1 MVMAGLDPA
10 IHDFPPCRK
19 TWMAGTS
26 PAMTVVG
33 LTPTSIPALP
43 LTKSTDPACY
53 RSKKLEEDYPMAAR
67 TKPPFRADV
76 VGSLLRTAPL
86 KEARAKRD
94 KGAMTAAELKAVEDR
109 EVEKIIAK
117 QAQVGLKLATDGEFR
132 RSWWHFD
139 FYDMLDGVEIE
150 ELDHGIQFQGVQTR
164 PRTPRI
170 KGKLGFS
177 QHPMLEH
184 FKFLKAHTRV
194 TPKMCIP
201 SPATLHFR
209 LEPDAIRTKEYADRD
224 AIFDDLAKTY
234 KQAIRGFH
242 DAGCRYLQFDDT
254 AWAYLCSQAELKKAR
269 DRGLN
274 ADRLQ
279 QDYARVINQ
288 ALEGKPADMTITT
301 HVCRGNFRS
310 TWISEGGYEPVA
322 ETMLGKLNY
331 DGYFLEYDSAR
342 AGGFEPLRFLPKG
355 NKIVVLGLVT
365 TKSGT
370 LEKKD
375 DVKRRIDEATKF
387 VSLDQL
393 CLSPQCGFA
402 STEEGNVLAEE
413 EEWAK
418 LRMVVELADEVW
430 G

>member
-1 MVMAGLDPA
+1 
-10 IHDFPPCRK
+10 
-19 TWMAGTS
+19 
-26 PAMTVVG
+26 MT
-33 LTPTSIPALP
+33 
-43 LTKSTDPACY
+43 
-53 RSKKLEEDYPMAAR
+53 AR

-76 VGSLLRTAPL
+76 VGSILRTAPL
-86 KEARAKRD
+86 KEARAKRE
-94 KGAMTAAELKAVEDR
+94 KNEITAAQLKAVEDR
-109 EVEKIIAK
+109 EIETIIKK
-117 QAQVGLKLATDGEFR
+117 QEDVGLKVATDGEFR

-139 FYDMLDGVEIE
+139 FYGMLDGVEIY
-150 ELDHGIQFQGVQTR
+150 ELDHGIQFQGVQTK
-164 PRTPRI
+164 PRSIRI
-170 KGKLGFS
+170 HGKLGFS
-177 QHPMLEH
+177 SHPMLEH

-209 LEPDAIRTKEYADRD
+209 LEPNAVTTKEYKDRD
-224 AIFDDLAKTY
+224 AIFDDLANTY
-234 KQAIRGFH
+234 RQTIKGFY

-269 DRGLN
+269 ERGLN

-288 ALEGKPADMTITT
+288 ALEGKPADMVVTT

-322 ETMLGKLNY
+322 EIMLGKLNY

-365 TKSGT
+365 TKSGA

-375 DVKRRIDEATKF
+375 DIKRRIEEATKF
-387 VSLDQL
+387 AALDQL
-393 CLSPQCGFA
+393 ALSPQCGFA

-413 EEWAK
+413 EQWAK
-418 LRMVVELADEVW
+418 LRMVVELAQEVW
-430 G
+430 K

>member
-1 MVMAGLDPA
+1 
-10 IHDFPPCRK
+10 
-19 TWMAGTS
+19 
-26 PAMTVVG
+26 
-33 LTPTSIPALP
+33 
-43 LTKSTDPACY
+43 
-53 RSKKLEEDYPMAAR
+53 MAAR

-177 QHPMLEH
+177 HHPMLEH
-184 FKFLKAHTRV
+184 FKFLKAHTRAV
-194 TPKMCIP
+194 PKMCIP

-209 LEPDAIRTKEYADRD
+209 LEPDAIKTKDYADRD

-234 KQAIRGFH
+234 KQAIRGFY

-269 DRGLN
+269 ERGLN

-279 QDYARVINQ
+279 QDYARLINA

-365 TKSGT
+365 TKSGK

-387 VSLDQL
+387 VALEQL

-413 EEWAK
+413 EQWEK

-430 G
+430 R